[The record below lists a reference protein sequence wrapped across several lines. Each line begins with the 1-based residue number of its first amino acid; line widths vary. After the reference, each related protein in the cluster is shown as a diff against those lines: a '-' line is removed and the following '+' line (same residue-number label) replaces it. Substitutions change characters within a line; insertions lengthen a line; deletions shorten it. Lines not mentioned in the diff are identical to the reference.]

1 MGVVGGVELATIPGL
16 ITSGFG
22 STLASIGLG
31 AYILFGIVMGLPV
44 MILIAIMSRIAGRRW
59 YKIVDEAGEIVDVAP
74 DKVEEYARLSSQPTI
89 PQLDPGEQYPSA
101 LMSFAPIFIP
111 VVLS

>member
-1 MGVVGGVELATIPGL
+1 M
-16 ITSGFG
+16 
-22 STLASIGLG
+22 
-31 AYILFGIVMGLPV
+31 
-44 MILIAIMSRIAGRRW
+44 
-59 YKIVDEAGEIVDVAP
+59 DEAGEIVDVAP

>member
-1 MGVVGGVELATIPGL
+1 
-16 ITSGFG
+16 
-22 STLASIGLG
+22 
-31 AYILFGIVMGLPV
+31 
-44 MILIAIMSRIAGRRW
+44 MSRIAGRRW
-59 YKIVDEAGEIVDVAP
+59 YKSVDEAGEIVDVAP